1 MKYGTYLYN
10 FDLTYWFDTEDEAEA
25 YGRSSGFQYVV
36 VERLETGVGYNWEN
50 TIVQLLEKSIVTLHN
65 QVTGINGP
73 LYVNFF
79 RALYRFL

>member
-36 VERLETGVGYNWEN
+36 VERLETGVGYN
-50 TIVQLLEKSIVTLHN
+50 
-65 QVTGINGP
+65 
-73 LYVNFF
+73 
-79 RALYRFL
+79 